1 MPDPNNYT
9 PIDEV
14 EEWKATIPA
23 LQDGWQPNGGPV
35 DPANNGGLLNWPLLH
50 LASRTL
56 WLKAQAEQLATD
68 LANIDVTAQINAAID
83 ALVNGAPAALDT
95 LSELATALQG
105 NDDEIAALVGSIAGK
120 LSKDQNL
127 ADLTD
132 VNAAWNNL
140 YIKSAA
146 SYDVI
151 DNPNLAVDGGK
162 LALRSNVAAA
172 IASGKYES
180 PETDVALGTTTT
192 FAHGLGVMPSEYSL
206 RLKCLIAEHG
216 YSVGDETEL
225 SQNQSTSG
233 DFAEAAV
240 WANGTEVGVRTY
252 TAVHVF
258 SRSTEAR
265 SVITT
270 ANWKFIARARK

>member
-132 VNAAWNNL
+132 VNAAWSNL

-146 SYDVI
+146 SYDVT
-151 DNPNLAVDGGK
+151 DDPNLSVNPGQ
-162 LALRSNVAAA
+162 LPTRSNVAAA
-172 IASGKYES
+172 IADGQVGFGRGQTWQEVTRTGGTVYQNTTGKPIMVAVSGTGSYTQAFVGADNPPTIRIAYNNSSGIGQYEQYHVS
-180 PETDVALGTTTT
+180 FVVPDGHYYKLSGGFSE
-192 FAHGLGVMPSEYSL
+192 VMEL
-206 RLKCLIAEHG
+206 R
-216 YSVGDETEL
+216 
-225 SQNQSTSG
+225 
-233 DFAEAAV
+233 
-240 WANGTEVGVRTY
+240 
-252 TAVHVF
+252 
-258 SRSTEAR
+258 
-265 SVITT
+265 
-270 ANWKFIARARK
+270 